1 MGIFD
6 SLLKGTSSEKTAGE
20 LAADKATSIIK
31 EMSGKELQ
39 IDMKLPDNIILF
51 MGASGG
57 TGAST
62 LASNVAYTALR
73 KGFKTVMIDLNIM
86 NPIQNV
92 FMGVADT
99 IAKDKADLV
108 SFLLGK
114 NDLGDSIITNKPVH
128 LMYASDRS
136 LQDAIKCNDSI
147 AIENFE
153 QLIKS
158 CKQLYDVV
166 IIDCPTRVD
175 DMLCNTAMYHAES
188 IYTVWD
194 EGLGSVSNI
203 ERLRRD
209 MSLSGI
215 DAYTKVRAVLNKR
228 TNIRYTNYPFQKLNI
243 ELIEIVPFT
252 TDVIESSLRAEIFCD
267 KGMSSSKN
275 SEEFVRRIDSLTNK
289 ILRIGGYVGN
299 DH

>member
-1 MGIFD
+1 MGLLD
-6 SLLKGTSSEKTAGE
+6 SFLKSSASDKTAGE

-31 EMSGKELQ
+31 SMSGKELQ
-39 IDMKLPDNIILF
+39 IDMKLPDNITLF

-57 TGAST
+57 TGVST
-62 LASNVAYTALR
+62 LASNVAYMALN
-73 KGFKTVMIDLNIM
+73 KGFKTLMIDLNIM
-86 NPIQNV
+86 CPIQNV
-92 FMGVADT
+92 FLGVADT
-99 IAKDKADLV
+99 ITKDKSDLV
-108 SFLLGK
+108 SYLLGK
-114 NDLGDSIITNKPVH
+114 NDLGSSIITDKPIH
-128 LMYASDRS
+128 LLYASDRS

-153 QLIKS
+153 LLIKT

-166 IIDCPTRVD
+166 IIDCPNRVD
-175 DMLCNTAMYHAES
+175 DMLCNVAMFLAES

-203 ERLRRD
+203 ERIRRD

-243 ELIEIVPFT
+243 ELIETIPFT
-252 TDVIESSLRAEIFCD
+252 TDVIESSLRAEIFSD

-275 SEEFVRRIDSLTNK
+275 SDEFVRRVNSLTDK

-299 DH
+299 E